1 MTVGFPQ
8 EADGRLLVFGTQ
20 DIAYVVQRTQRRKSI
35 AISVDLSGV
44 RVLAPIDAGP
54 EEVEA
59 TLRRK
64 APWVL
69 AKLAIFDD
77 VGPGR
82 VAREFVRGESFR
94 YLGRAYR
101 LRVLSEAD
109 VVATRVRLIGRHFLA
124 PVTAGLDDRLA
135 RIAIRRGL
143 VTWYEGRARERL
155 PERIALFANRVGI
168 RSPHLLVRDQEKRWG
183 SCDARGRIRANW
195 RLMALPLC
203 LVDYVVA
210 HEVCHVVEAN
220 HRAPFWRLLE
230 TVMPDWERRRIALR
244 DGGARYAW

>member
-1 MTVGFPQ
+1 M
-8 EADGRLLVFGTQ
+8 
-20 DIAYVVQRTQRRKSI
+20 
-35 AISVDLSGV
+35 DLSGV

-82 VAREFVRGESFR
+82 VAREFVSGESFH

-101 LRVLSEAD
+101 LRVLPEAD

-143 VTWYEGRARERL
+143 VT
-155 PERIALFANRVGI
+155 
-168 RSPHLLVRDQEKRWG
+168 
-183 SCDARGRIRANW
+183 
-195 RLMALPLC
+195 
-203 LVDYVVA
+203 
-210 HEVCHVVEAN
+210 
-220 HRAPFWRLLE
+220 
-230 TVMPDWERRRIALR
+230 
-244 DGGARYAW
+244 